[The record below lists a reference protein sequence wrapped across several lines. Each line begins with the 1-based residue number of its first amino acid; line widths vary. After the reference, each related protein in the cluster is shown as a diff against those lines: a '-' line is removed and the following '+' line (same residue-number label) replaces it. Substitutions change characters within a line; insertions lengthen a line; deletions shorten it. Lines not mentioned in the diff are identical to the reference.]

1 MPIIPCIVRK
11 EISEMADDKNKYK
24 LLGCFALLCMVVVL
38 GLISVALIEALTWLV
53 CLGFGFEW
61 TPLLG
66 VAVWAVIALM
76 YIVSRILL

>member
-1 MPIIPCIVRK
+1 MLIIPCIVRK
-11 EISEMADDKNKYK
+11 VIFKMADDKNKYK
-24 LLGCFALLCMVVVL
+24 LLGCFALLCMVVMM
-38 GLISVALIEALTWLV
+38 GLILLGVMEALTWFI

>member
-1 MPIIPCIVRK
+1 MLIIPCIVRK
-11 EISEMADDKNKYK
+11 GISEMTDNKSKYQFV
-24 LLGCFALLCMVVVL
+24 GCFALLCMVMVL
-38 GLISVALIEALTWLV
+38 GLILLGVMEALTWFI
-53 CLGFGFEW
+53 CLGFGLEW